1 MKNFKQYLEQISIN
15 ESSMQDTPPNLAR
28 LVKEY
33 VESEKHNLPLF
44 HYFSTNPAELD
55 QFVRLYKNAV
65 NLLDRKTRNRM
76 SKTLSS
82 SEPFAFL
89 NFNIDFVIPKMI
101 EQYIAS
107 SYHLDEEAQEKII
120 RDWEIAYGE
129 DRSELEDK

>member
-1 MKNFKQYLEQISIN
+1 MKSFIQYLEQININ
-15 ESSMQDTPPNLAR
+15 ESGMQDTPPSLVR

-55 QFVRLYKNAV
+55 QFIRLYTSTV
-65 NLLDRKTRNRM
+65 NLFDRKTQNRM
-76 SKTLSS
+76 FKAIQSSK
-82 SEPFAFL
+82 PFAFL
-89 NFNIDFVIPKMI
+89 DFNIDFVIPKMV

-129 DRSELEDK
+129 DRSELEDN

>member
-1 MKNFKQYLEQISIN
+1 MKSFIQYLERMHIN
-15 ESSMQDTPPNLAR
+15 ESSMQDTPPSLVK

-55 QFVRLYKNAV
+55 QFIRHYPSTV
-65 NLLDRKTRNRM
+65 NLIDRKTQDRM
-76 SKTLSS
+76 FKALQSSK
-82 SEPFAFL
+82 PFAFL
-89 NFNIDFVIPKMI
+89 DFNIDFVIPKMV

-129 DRSELEDK
+129 DRSELEDW